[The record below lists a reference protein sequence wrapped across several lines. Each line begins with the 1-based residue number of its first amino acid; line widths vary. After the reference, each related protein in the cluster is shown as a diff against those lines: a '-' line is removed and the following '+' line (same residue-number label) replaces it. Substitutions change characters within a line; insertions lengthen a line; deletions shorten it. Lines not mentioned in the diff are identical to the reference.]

1 MEEEKKPL
9 VQEDTTPKKETKL
22 SGFFKLK
29 KDVYDRLCTALIL
42 NSTTTQNPFDH
53 PLVKNVGDSETP
65 IYMIMEGMIVTDD
78 GVNIHFF
85 PVYANVNNS
94 NYFIGSSIYYD
105 ALPKECRTDMVLEQD
120 FEEKSE
126 NVTYSEYGEKWFL
139 HYEYGTRIIEY
150 DKLGNAKLESYLRLI
165 NLNSK
170 TLIQLI

>member
-29 KDVYDRLCTALIL
+29 EDVYRDLCDKIFNTEEESKL
-42 NSTTTQNPFDH
+42 FEH
-53 PLVKNVGDSETP
+53 PLVKNIGDSEIP
-65 IYMIMEGMIVTDD
+65 IYMIMTGMIVTND
-78 GVNIHFF
+78 GYNIHFF
-85 PVYANVNNS
+85 PVYINVS
-94 NYFIGSSIYYD
+94 NYNYVIGSSIYYD
-105 ALPKECRTDMVLEQD
+105 ELPKDCRTNMVLEQD

-126 NVTYSEYGEKWFL
+126 SVTYSEYEEEWFL
-139 HYEYGTRIIEY
+139 HYEYGTRVIEY
-150 DKLGNAKLESYLRLI
+150 DKLGNAKLESFLRLI

>member
-29 KDVYDRLCTALIL
+29 EDVYRDIYGKIL
-42 NSTTTQNPFDH
+42 NTSQESNVFKH
-53 PLVKNVGDSETP
+53 LLVKNIGDSETP

-85 PVYANVNNS
+85 PVYTNINNT

-105 ALPKECRTDMVLEQD
+105 ALPKKCRTDMVLDQD

-126 NVTYSEYGEKWFL
+126 SVTYSEYGEEWFL